1 MPERSWCPG
10 RSRKGG
16 RAAPRGNLECSIQKS
31 EAECV
36 TQVGENQDMNQDG
49 AGGDAASPGLRD
61 RLGFWLGWNMSL
73 VPVR

>member
-1 MPERSWCPG
+1 M
-10 RSRKGG
+10 
-16 RAAPRGNLECSIQKS
+16 
-31 EAECV
+31 

-73 VPVR
+73 VPVRRMWVGETA